1 MLTLLVKQDSQIL
14 QYVFNFFAVILEE
27 LYCGELHCAFIV
39 SCEMTSTEQEKRV
52 PAVVGFLA
60 GGVSGVFSRFL
71 FYPLDTIKARLQVAH
86 QTSKQ
91 GVFTALRQI
100 WRKEGVLSFYS
111 GFGSVLI
118 FAIPGNA
125 CYFGGFEIGRSV
137 APEVYPLQDIS
148 AGVTAQLLGN
158 LLYTPMD
165 VIKERR
171 QTGVITENPLF
182 SQEGRRQLFSPRNL
196 KDLFR
201 GYWVTTSLWMPWSAL
216 YSVGY
221 NTFKA
226 KARAYD
232 KEMSPWMFLT
242 CSTLAAALATMLTHP
257 LDVVKTQLQVLSTGE
272 EALDSMTVVRRLL
285 RDEGLRGFYRGFAAR
300 LLTVSPSA
308 GLAWLFYEITRKTLL
323 ENV

>member
-1 MLTLLVKQDSQIL
+1 MFDFSS
-14 QYVFNFFAVILEE
+14 AVVRK
-27 LYCGELHCAFIV
+27 LYCDKLRFASIV
-39 SCEMTSTEQEKRV
+39 FCEMTSTKQEKRV
-52 PAVVGFLA
+52 PAIVGFLA

-71 FYPLDTIKARLQVAH
+71 FYPLDTIKARLQVTK
-86 QTSKQ
+86 QTSRQ
-91 GVFTALRQI
+91 NVFTALRQI
-100 WRKEGVLSFYS
+100 WRREGILSFYS

-125 CYFGGFEIGRSV
+125 CYFGGFEVGRSV

-158 LLYTPMD
+158 LLFTPMD

-171 QTGVITENPLF
+171 QTGILTENPLF

-196 KDLFR
+196 KGLFR
-201 GYWVTTSLWMPWSAL
+201 GYWVTNSLWMPWSAI

-221 NTFKA
+221 NTFKS
-226 KARAYD
+226 KARVYD
-232 KEMSPWMFLT
+232 EEMSPWMFLT
-242 CSTLAAALATMLTHP
+242 CSTLAAALATGLTHP

-272 EALDSMTVVRRLL
+272 EALDSMTVVKRLL
-285 RDEGLRGFYRGFAAR
+285 RDEGLSGFYRGFAAR
-300 LLTVSPSA
+300 MLTVSPSA

-323 ENV
+323 EKVENN